1 MKVKKYIEFINKIL
15 HNHGLND
22 KEKVEFV
29 ATFNELILEVMLDDE
44 GVVTNSNIEC
54 NIEEP
59 PQKNGGIEVGDYVL
73 VKKWDEL
80 LEVEGVYLDEEGD
93 IVFSEDENDYFTS
106 EMVHMCGQY
115 VKVIGIPDWLRYWQ
129 DRVYV
134 VEGDWYLTDKMIK
147 EVTTVSPDLKKVDN
161 GFYDPE
167 MFEDEWRI

>member
-1 MKVKKYIEFINKIL
+1 MKVKKYIEFVNKVL
-15 HNHGLND
+15 HNPRLND

-29 ATFNELILEVMLDDE
+29 TIFNELTLEVLPEDE
-44 GVVTNSNIEC
+44 GVVTNDNVEC
-54 NIEEP
+54 NIEELT
-59 PQKNGGIEVGDYVL
+59 QKNGDIEVGDYVL
-73 VKKWDEL
+73 VKEWNEL

-106 EMVHMCGQY
+106 GMVYMCGQY
-115 VKVIGIPDWLRYWQ
+115 VKVIDVPDWVGYWQ

-134 VEGDWYLTDKMIK
+134 VEGDWHLTDKMIK

-161 GFYDPE
+161 GFYDLE

>member
-22 KEKVEFV
+22 KEKVEIV
-29 ATFNELILEVMLDDE
+29 ATFNELTLEVLPDDE
-44 GVVTNSNIEC
+44 GVVTKSNIEC
-54 NIEEP
+54 SIEEP
-59 PQKNGGIEVGDYVL
+59 SQKNDGIEVGDYVL
-73 VKKWDEL
+73 VKEWDEL
-80 LEVEGVYLDEEGD
+80 LEVEGVYLDDEGD
-93 IVFSEDENDYFTS
+93 IVFSEDEREYFTS
-106 EMVHMCGQY
+106 EMVYMCGQY
-115 VKVIGIPDWLRYWQ
+115 VKVTGIPDWLGYLQ